1 MGGATVRTDKLAGP
15 RGRGNAA
22 ILAGM
27 SQPRFSG
34 ITVIGTGRASAPAD
48 QVLLTLRVEVLRP
61 DAGEAFNLASET
73 TSNVLAVL
81 SDNGIDARSVR
92 TAELSLGPR
101 TDFRDG
107 REILLGYVAAQRL
120 QARVE
125 ALGQLPRLLTDVV
138 HRGGNGIRIE
148 NVQLQAADPAAARR
162 RARDAAF
169 ADATAIAEQYAAL
182 AGRSL
187 GRLRNLDETM
197 GAPGQPQPMLAA
209 RAMAAAADMP
219 IATGDEQVE
228 VKVLAHWDFA
238 DAAE

>member
-1 MGGATVRTDKLAGP
+1 
-15 RGRGNAA
+15 
-22 ILAGM
+22 M

-34 ITVIGTGRASAPAD
+34 ITVIGTGRASAPSD

-61 DAGEAFNLASET
+61 DAGEAFTVASET

-125 ALGQLPRLLTDVV
+125 TLGQLPRLLTDVV

-148 NVQLQAADPAAARR
+148 NVQLQAADPVAARR

-187 GRLRNLDETM
+187 GQLRNLDETM

-209 RAMAAAADMP
+209 KAMTAAADMP

-238 DAAE
+238 EAAE